1 MQFRTEL
8 YLKESKRKITHSDK
22 IIGLGSCF
30 VDSIGNKLNLGKFR
44 ILQNPFGTLFHPV
57 AIENALARIHS
68 AVYYT
73 ESEIFNRDELYFSW
87 DHHTS
92 FNKTSLRSALEGIN
106 SQLEK
111 ANEFIQNTNVFILT
125 FGTSWVYKIKQL
137 DLIVANCHKVPAQ
150 HFEKVLL
157 TDAQIKSSI
166 KNCFNFILD
175 INPNA
180 QIITTISPVRHIK
193 DGLIENN
200 ISKSRL
206 ISNLSELVSQFDNV
220 EYFPAYELMMDD
232 LRDYR
237 FYKEDL
243 IHPNDMAVEYIWDKF
258 SEKYFTEETSIKIR
272 TAEKIHS
279 SLSHRPMNTSSIA
292 YKTFLFNVM
301 KKIEQTENGFL
312 KGSFDSEKE
321 TLKHLMRNAD

>member
-8 YLKESKRKITHSDK
+8 FLPESKWKLSHNDK
-22 IIGLGSCF
+22 ILGIGSCF
-30 VDSIGNKLNLGKFR
+30 VDSIGDKLSLGKFR

-57 AIENALARIHS
+57 AMENALARIHS
-68 AVYYT
+68 NVIYT

-92 FNKTSLRSALEGIN
+92 FNKTSMKLTLEGIN

-111 ANEFIQNTNVFILT
+111 ANDFIQNTNVFILT
-125 FGTSWVYKIKQL
+125 FGTSWVYKIKQM
-137 DLIVANCHKVPAQ
+137 DLIVANCHKVPGQ

-166 KNCFNFILD
+166 RNCFNFILD
-175 INPNA
+175 INPKA
-180 QIITTISPVRHIK
+180 KIITTISPVRHIK
-193 DGLIENN
+193 DGVIENN
-200 ISKSRL
+200 ISKSKL
-206 ISNLSELVSQFDNV
+206 ISNLHDLVPQYENV

-243 IHPNDMAVEYIWDKF
+243 IHPNEMAIEYIWDKF

-272 TAEKIHS
+272 IAEKINS
-279 SLSHRPMNTSSIA
+279 SLLHRPMNISSIA
-292 YKTFLFNVM
+292 YKTFLFNTM
-301 KKIEQTENGFL
+301 KKIEQTETGFP
-312 KGSFDSEKE
+312 KGSFTTEKE
-321 TLKHLMRNAD
+321 NLKNLMRNAD

>member
-8 YLKESKRKITHSDK
+8 FLPESKWKLSHNDK
-22 IIGLGSCF
+22 ILGIGSCF
-30 VDSIGNKLNLGKFR
+30 VDAIGDKLNLGKFQ
-44 ILQNPFGTLFHPV
+44 IFQNPFGTLFHPV

-68 AVYYT
+68 NVTYT

-92 FNKTSLRSALEGIN
+92 FNKTSMKSTLDGIN
-106 SQLEK
+106 YQLEK
-111 ANEFIQNTNVFILT
+111 ANEFVQNTNVFILT

-137 DLIVANCHKVPAQ
+137 DLIVANCHKVPGQ

-157 TDAQIKSSI
+157 TDAQTKSSI
-166 KNCFNFILD
+166 RNCFNFILD
-175 INPNA
+175 INPKA
-180 QIITTISPVRHIK
+180 KIITTISPVRHIK
-193 DGLIENN
+193 DGVVENN
-200 ISKSRL
+200 ISKSKL
-206 ISNLSELVSQFDNV
+206 ISNLHDLVSQYENV

-243 IHPNDMAVEYIWDKF
+243 IHPNEMAIEYIWDKF

-272 TAEKIHS
+272 VAEKIHS

-292 YKTFLFNVM
+292 YKTFLFNTL
-301 KKIEQTENGFL
+301 KKIEQTENGFP
-312 KGSFDSEKE
+312 KGSFNAEKE
-321 TLKHLMRNAD
+321 TLKNLMRNAD

>member
-8 YLKESKRKITHSDK
+8 FLPESKWKLSHNDK
-22 IIGLGSCF
+22 ILGIGSCF
-30 VDSIGNKLNLGKFR
+30 VDAIGEKLNLGKFR

-57 AIENALARIHS
+57 AMENALARIHS
-68 AVYYT
+68 NVTYT

-92 FNKTSLRSALEGIN
+92 FSKTSMKSTLEGIN
-106 SQLEK
+106 FELEK

-125 FGTSWVYKIKQL
+125 FGTSWVYKIKQM
-137 DLIVANCHKVPAQ
+137 DLIVANCHKVPGQ

-166 KNCFNFILD
+166 RNCFNFILD

-180 QIITTISPVRHIK
+180 KIITTVSPVRHIK
-193 DGLIENN
+193 DGVIENN
-200 ISKSRL
+200 ISKSKL
-206 ISNLSELVSQFDNV
+206 ISNLHDLISQYENV

-243 IHPNDMAVEYIWDKF
+243 IHPNEMAIEYIWDKF

-272 TAEKIHS
+272 VAEKINS

-292 YKTFLFNVM
+292 YKSFLFNTM
-301 KKIEQTENGFL
+301 KKIEQTENGFP
-312 KGSFDSEKE
+312 KGSFIPEKE
-321 TLKHLMRNAD
+321 TLKNLMRNAD

>member
-8 YLKESKRKITHSDK
+8 FLPESKWKLSHNDK
-22 IIGLGSCF
+22 ILGIGSCF
-30 VDSIGNKLNLGKFR
+30 VDSIGDKLNLGKFR

-68 AVYYT
+68 NVAYT

-92 FNKTSLRSALEGIN
+92 FNKTSLKLTLEGIN
-106 SQLEK
+106 AELEK

-137 DLIVANCHKVPAQ
+137 DLIVANCHKVPGQ

-157 TDAQIKSSI
+157 NDAQIKSSVR
-166 KNCFNFILD
+166 NCFNFILD
-175 INPNA
+175 INPKA
-180 QIITTISPVRHIK
+180 KIITTISPVRHIK
-193 DGLIENN
+193 DGVIENN

-206 ISNLSELVSQFDNV
+206 ISNLHDLVSQYENV

-243 IHPNDMAVEYIWDKF
+243 IHPNEMAIEYIWDKF
-258 SEKYFTEETSIKIR
+258 SEKFFTEETSMKIR
-272 TAEKIHS
+272 AAEKINS
-279 SLSHRPMNTSSIA
+279 SLAHRPMNTSSIA
-292 YKTFLFNVM
+292 YKTFLFNTL
-301 KKIEQTENGFL
+301 KKIEQTEDGFP
-312 KGSFDSEKE
+312 KGSFNAEKE
-321 TLKHLMRNAD
+321 TLKNLMRNAD

>member
-8 YLKESKRKITHSDK
+8 NLEESKQKLTHSDK

-30 VDSIGNKLNLGKFR
+30 VDSIGDKLKSGKFQV
-44 ILQNPFGTLFHPV
+44 LQNPFGTLFHPV
-57 AIENALARIHS
+57 AVENALARIHS

-73 ESEIFNRDELYFSW
+73 EPEIFNRDELFFSW

-92 FNKTSLRSALEGIN
+92 FNKTSLKSTLEGIN
-106 SQLEK
+106 SELEK
-111 ANEFIQNTNVFILT
+111 ANNFIQNAKVFILT
-125 FGTSWVYKIKQL
+125 FGTAWVYKIKQL

-166 KNCFNFILD
+166 RNCINFILD

-193 DGLIENN
+193 DGIVENN
-200 ISKSRL
+200 ISKSKL
-206 ISNLSELVSQFDNV
+206 ISNLHDLVSQFENV

-243 IHPNDMAVEYIWDKF
+243 IHPNDMAIDYIWDKF
-258 SEKYFTEETSIKIR
+258 SEKYFTEETSVKIR
-272 TAEKIHS
+272 LAERIHS
-279 SLSHRPMNTSSIA
+279 ALEHRPINKGTIGHKS
-292 YKTFLFNVM
+292 FLFNTLR
-301 KKIEQTENGFL
+301 KIEQIEKDFP
-312 KGSFDSEKE
+312 KDSFVHEKE
-321 TLKHLMRNAD
+321 TLKNLMKLT